1 MAKLRM
7 GILDGFQGRVGPVV
21 GYRLGSKWIMRRL
34 PQQVCN
40 PRTERQ
46 VAHRMMF
53 RDIVRL
59 ASALLPALKV
69 GYRAQ
74 AGLWEMTEGNA
85 FVKMNWLR
93 DRMPGFNE
101 LRISV
106 GAVPMVGFTRVSMEG
121 GRLEAQWEKNQQLA
135 GAKADDRVH
144 FYAYSE
150 RERRCLEW
158 EKNQQLAG
166 AKADD
171 RVHFYA
177 YSERERRCL
186 ELGTA
191 EHRDR
196 RAEWLLPE
204 GYTHVWAVMED
215 RMGRTSNSLYLEPL
229 EPGEE
234 VAGDEQPAVA
244 VNRQSEP
251 LADPACADACGSRFR

>member
-135 GAKADDRVH
+135 GAKAGAVGEEPAAGGRQG
-144 FYAYSE
+144 
-150 RERRCLEW
+150 RRQGAFLR
-158 EKNQQLAG
+158 LFGGGAPLPGAG
-166 AKADD
+166 
-171 RVHFYA
+171 Y
-177 YSERERRCL
+177 
-186 ELGTA
+186 
-191 EHRDR
+191 R
-196 RAEWLLPE
+196 RAPRPE
-204 GYTHVWAVMED
+204 GGVAAAGGLHACV
-215 RMGRTSNSLYLEPL
+215 GRDGGPH
-229 EPGEE
+229 GQD
-234 VAGDEQPAVA
+234 VEQPVPGAVGA
-244 VNRQSEP
+244 WGGGGWREAARGGGQP
-251 LADPACADACGSRFR
+251 PK

>member
-7 GILDGFQGRVGPVV
+7 GILDGFQGRVGAVV

-135 GAKADDRVH
+135 GAKADDKVH

-150 RERRCLEW
+150 T
-158 EKNQQLAG
+158 
-166 AKADD
+166 
-171 RVHFYA
+171 
-177 YSERERRCL
+177 ERRCL

-191 EHRDR
+191 ERRDR

>member
-135 GAKADDRVH
+135 GAKADDKVH

-150 RERRCLEW
+150 
-158 EKNQQLAG
+158 A
-166 AKADD
+166 
-171 RVHFYA
+171 
-177 YSERERRCL
+177 ERRCL

-191 EHRDR
+191 ERRDR

-229 EPGEE
+229 EPGDGVLEVPVAEE
-234 VAGDEQPAVA
+234 PVSDAGRVSAPDAHIETMPNAVA
-244 VNRQSEP
+244 HSAP
-251 LADPACADACGSRFR
+251 FT

>member
-85 FVKMNWLR
+85 FVKTNWLR

-135 GAKADDRVH
+135 GAKADD
-144 FYAYSE
+144 
-150 RERRCLEW
+150 
-158 EKNQQLAG
+158 K
-166 AKADD
+166 
-171 RVHFYA
+171 VHFYA

-191 EHRDR
+191 ERRDR

-234 VAGDEQPAVA
+234 VAGDERPAVA

>member
-135 GAKADDRVH
+135 GAKADD
-144 FYAYSE
+144 
-150 RERRCLEW
+150 
-158 EKNQQLAG
+158 K
-166 AKADD
+166 
-171 RVHFYA
+171 VHFYA

-191 EHRDR
+191 ERRDR

-234 VAGDEQPAVA
+234 VAGDERPAVA

>member
-150 RERRCLEW
+150 RERRCLE
-158 EKNQQLAG
+158 
-166 AKADD
+166 
-171 RVHFYA
+171 
-177 YSERERRCL
+177 
-186 ELGTA
+186 LGTA
-191 EHRDR
+191 ERRDR

-234 VAGDEQPAVA
+234 VAGEERPAVA

>member
-135 GAKADDRVH
+135 G
-144 FYAYSE
+144 
-150 RERRCLEW
+150 
-158 EKNQQLAG
+158 
-166 AKADD
+166 
-171 RVHFYA
+171 
-177 YSERERRCL
+177 
-186 ELGTA
+186 
-191 EHRDR
+191 
-196 RAEWLLPE
+196 
-204 GYTHVWAVMED
+204 YTHVWAVMED

-229 EPGEE
+229 ELGDGVLEVPVVEE
-234 VAGDEQPAVA
+234 SVSDTVREAAPDAHIETMPNAVA
-244 VNRQSEP
+244 HSAP
-251 LADPACADACGSRFR
+251 FT

>member
-85 FVKMNWLR
+85 FVKTNWLR

-135 GAKADDRVH
+135 GAKADD
-144 FYAYSE
+144 
-150 RERRCLEW
+150 
-158 EKNQQLAG
+158 K
-166 AKADD
+166 
-171 RVHFYA
+171 VHFYA

-191 EHRDR
+191 ERRDR

-234 VAGDEQPAVA
+234 VAGEERPAVA
-244 VNRQSEP
+244 VNRRSEP

>member
-150 RERRCLEW
+150 RERRCLE
-158 EKNQQLAG
+158 
-166 AKADD
+166 
-171 RVHFYA
+171 
-177 YSERERRCL
+177 
-186 ELGTA
+186 LGTA
-191 EHRDR
+191 ERRDR

-234 VAGDEQPAVA
+234 VAGDERPAVA

>member
-135 GAKADDRVH
+135 GAKADDKVH
-144 FYAYSE
+144 LYAYSE
-150 RERRCLEW
+150 T
-158 EKNQQLAG
+158 
-166 AKADD
+166 
-171 RVHFYA
+171 
-177 YSERERRCL
+177 ERRCL

-191 EHRDR
+191 ERRDR

-229 EPGEE
+229 EPREE
-234 VAGDEQPAVA
+234 VAGDERPAVA

>member
-1 MAKLRM
+1 MAKQSGGYL
-7 GILDGFQGRVGPVV
+7 GGFSGKLGTAV
-21 GYRLGSKWIMRRL
+21 GYMWNGKWCLRAHNPMVR
-34 PQQVCN
+34 N

-135 GAKADDRVH
+135 GAKADDKVH

-150 RERRCLEW
+150 SERQCCKLGSAERR
-158 EKNQQLAG
+158 
-166 AKADD
+166 AKHAA
-171 RVHFYA
+171 F
-177 YSERERRCL
+177 
-186 ELGTA
+186 
-191 EHRDR
+191 
-196 RAEWLLPE
+196 LLPE
-204 GYTHVWAVMED
+204 GYDHVWAVVED
-215 RMGRTSNSLYLEPL
+215 RQGRVS
-229 EPGEE
+229 GA
-234 VAGDEQPAVA
+234 VGARGRGAG
-244 VNRQSEP
+244 S
-251 LADPACADACGSRFR
+251 ACG

>member
-135 GAKADDRVH
+135 GAKADDKVY

-150 RERRCLEW
+150 
-158 EKNQQLAG
+158 A
-166 AKADD
+166 
-171 RVHFYA
+171 
-177 YSERERRCL
+177 ERRCL

-191 EHRDR
+191 ERRDR

-234 VAGDEQPAVA
+234 VAGDERPAVA

>member
-85 FVKMNWLR
+85 FVKMN
-93 DRMPGFNE
+93 
-101 LRISV
+101 
-106 GAVPMVGFTRVSMEG
+106 
-121 GRLEAQWEKNQQLA
+121 
-135 GAKADDRVH
+135 
-144 FYAYSE
+144 
-150 RERRCLEW
+150 
-158 EKNQQLAG
+158 
-166 AKADD
+166 
-171 RVHFYA
+171 
-177 YSERERRCL
+177 
-186 ELGTA
+186 
-191 EHRDR
+191 
-196 RAEWLLPE
+196 
-204 GYTHVWAVMED
+204 
-215 RMGRTSNSLYLEPL
+215 
-229 EPGEE
+229 
-234 VAGDEQPAVA
+234 
-244 VNRQSEP
+244 
-251 LADPACADACGSRFR
+251 

>member
-106 GAVPMVGFTRVSMEG
+106 GAVPMVGFTRAPRLTTRCISTPIRRRSAAAWSWALPSAATG
-121 GRLEAQWEKNQQLA
+121 GRS
-135 GAKADDRVH
+135 G
-144 FYAYSE
+144 
-150 RERRCLEW
+150 C
-158 EKNQQLAG
+158 
-166 AKADD
+166 
-171 RVHFYA
+171 
-177 YSERERRCL
+177 C
-186 ELGTA
+186 
-191 EHRDR
+191 R
-196 RAEWLLPE
+196 RA
-204 GYTHVWAVMED
+204 T
-215 RMGRTSNSLYLEPL
+215 RM
-229 EPGEE
+229 
-234 VAGDEQPAVA
+234 
-244 VNRQSEP
+244 
-251 LADPACADACGSRFR
+251 CGL